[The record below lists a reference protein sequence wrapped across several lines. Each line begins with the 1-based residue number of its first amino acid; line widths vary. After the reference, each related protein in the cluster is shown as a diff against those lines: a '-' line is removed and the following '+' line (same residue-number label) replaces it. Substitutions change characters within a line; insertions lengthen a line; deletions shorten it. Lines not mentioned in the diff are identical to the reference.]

1 MISEFNFKEP
11 EKLPIES
18 FRDFNNILQ
27 QDLKFK
33 FLPFRA
39 YYRYRAYKYAKNV
52 TPELNIIKNILQK
65 DKVSLD
71 VGANLGLFTYFLSR
85 ASKKVYAFEPNPY
98 PLRSLKSVIDKNVEI
113 IPIALGNADENIML
127 RIPKSKKGWTS
138 NGASVAN
145 INLNL
150 GKEFSVTMRKID
162 SLNIENIGLIKI
174 DVEGFEMD
182 VLRGAEKTIRIQK
195 PTLIIENEIVHTADP
210 FEVFDFMKKI
220 GYQIFYV
227 DKKLNLTKLNNEFEF
242 AKNQANPHNKNYDYI
257 QNFIFIY
264 EE

>member
-1 MISEFNFKEP
+1 M
-11 EKLPIES
+11 
-18 FRDFNNILQ
+18 
-27 QDLKFK
+27 
-33 FLPFRA
+33 
-39 YYRYRAYKYAKNV
+39 
-52 TPELNIIKNILQK
+52 
-65 DKVSLD
+65 D

-162 SLNIENIGLIKI
+162 SLNIKNIGLIKI
-174 DVEGFEMD
+174 
-182 VLRGAEKTIRIQK
+182 
-195 PTLIIENEIVHTADP
+195 
-210 FEVFDFMKKI
+210 
-220 GYQIFYV
+220 Y
-227 DKKLNLTKLNNEFEF
+227 
-242 AKNQANPHNKNYDYI
+242 
-257 QNFIFIY
+257 
-264 EE
+264 

>member
-1 MISEFNFKEP
+1 MINEFNFKEP
-11 EKLPIES
+11 QKLPIES
-18 FRDFNNILQ
+18 FRDFNNILE

-39 YYRYRAYKYAKNV
+39 YYRYRAYKYAKHV
-52 TPELNIIKNILQK
+52 TPELNIIKKILDK

-113 IPIALGNADENIML
+113 IPIALGNSDKDIKL

-138 NGASVAN
+138 NGASFVN

-150 GKEFSVTMRKID
+150 GKELNVTMRKID

-182 VLRGAEKTIRIQK
+182 VLRGAEKTLRQQK
-195 PTLIIENEIVHTADP
+195 PKLIIENEIVHNDNP
-210 FEVFDFMKKI
+210 FEVFDFMNQL

-227 DKKLNLTKLNNEFEF
+227 DKKINLTKLDKNFNF
-242 AKNQANPHNKNYDYI
+242 AKNQIDPSNKNYDYI
-257 QNFIFIY
+257 QNFIFIND
-264 EE
+264 E

>member
-1 MISEFNFKEP
+1 M
-11 EKLPIES
+11 
-18 FRDFNNILQ
+18 
-27 QDLKFK
+27 
-33 FLPFRA
+33 A
-39 YYRYRAYKYAKNV
+39 NV
-52 TPELNIIKNILQK
+52 
-65 DKVSLD
+65 
-71 VGANLGLFTYFLSR
+71 
-85 ASKKVYAFEPNPY
+85 
-98 PLRSLKSVIDKNVEI
+98 
-113 IPIALGNADENIML
+113 
-127 RIPKSKKGWTS
+127 
-138 NGASVAN
+138 
-145 INLNL
+145 NLNL

-195 PTLIIENEIVHTADP
+195 PTLIIENEIVHTDDP

-227 DKKLNLTKLNNEFEF
+227 DKKLNLTKLNNEFDF
-242 AKNQANPHNKNYDYI
+242 AKNQTNPHNKNYDYI